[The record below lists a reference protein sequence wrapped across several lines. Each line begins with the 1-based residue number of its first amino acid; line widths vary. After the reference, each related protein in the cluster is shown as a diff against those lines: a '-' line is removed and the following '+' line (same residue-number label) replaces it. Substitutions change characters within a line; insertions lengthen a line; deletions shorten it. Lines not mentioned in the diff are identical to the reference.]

1 MQTLFGRNCDN
12 LDWQAYRAVIC
23 YINGRYRGIYALRQR
38 SNEDYVEDCY
48 DGLEDI
54 DMLENWDELKVGTI
68 DSFEALKGLYEN
80 NPDYQ
85 QMSQAIDVENF
96 ANLYIADA
104 AGRNVASAFP
114 SAGAAMVEIGGKGYM
129 WLR

>member
-1 MQTLFGRNCDN
+1 
-12 LDWQAYRAVIC
+12 
-23 YINGRYRGIYALRQR
+23 
-38 SNEDYVEDCY
+38 
-48 DGLEDI
+48 
-54 DMLENWDELKVGTI
+54 
-68 DSFEALKGLYEN
+68 
-80 NPDYQ
+80 
-85 QMSQAIDVENF
+85 MSQAIDVENF